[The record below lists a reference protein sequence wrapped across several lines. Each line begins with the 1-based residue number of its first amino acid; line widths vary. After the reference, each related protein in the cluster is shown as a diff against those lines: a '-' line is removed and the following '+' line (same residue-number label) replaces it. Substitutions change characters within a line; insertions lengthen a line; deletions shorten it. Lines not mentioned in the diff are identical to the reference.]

1 MLSASLNDNAFSKES
16 AVPECIAYTKYMKSK
31 LEQIPSS
38 ACCNE
43 AALPPACAQSR
54 RAQWPERR
62 TSPNVSN
69 GGFSDPF
76 FQASAVHVQKV
87 FRWRS
92 GARSGVVGAEEG
104 RVIAEVAALTRST
117 CRRRLAHQ
125 DRSAHARSHGAHRCA
140 PLHAGT
146 MQMHA
151 R

>member
-76 FQASAVHVQKV
+76 FQASVVQKV
-87 FRWRS
+87 FRWS

-125 DRSAHARSHGAHRCA
+125 DRSAHARSHGDHGCA